1 MTNIS
6 NFNQDIHRHI
16 PMNWNEVNKDD
27 LMENMKNILSRELN
41 NEQIRIKIERII
53 YDIIL
58 KHIKDLVFIMKVDE
72 GPSFRYLFVNE
83 PGYRHANLSRGFIGK
98 TLNEVLSKEV
108 AASLQAEY
116 EKILD
121 TKETMI
127 FSDEVKMPDGSIMVG
142 ESFLTPIL
150 DENDE
155 VLYVVSVT
163 RDITSALLEKERLIK
178 SEQRYRSIV
187 DHNLDGIITVN
198 LKGAIL
204 EVNPAGNQL
213 TGFKEKQLTNRSI
226 FDLIREQDIP
236 DFRTLFNITKNGYP
250 SESLDIHFVH
260 RKGHNLS
267 IHLKTVPIVIN
278 TEIEGIYVI
287 IKDISEQAE
296 KAETIRY
303 MAFHD
308 QLTGLL
314 NRRALLGDLD
324 KYIID
329 SKRNGVEFALLSIDL
344 DRFKYLNDTLGHIVG
359 DEILKKVADRLCE
372 FRHKNY
378 SVYRQGGDEFII
390 LLPNADRNKAR
401 RFAQSI
407 LAKFTSSFYLHSKE
421 YYITPSIGVS
431 LYPNDGNKAED
442 LIKNADE
449 ALFRVKEKG
458 KAHFQFYRSEMNS
471 IINNVVELETF
482 LRKAIDR
489 NELSLYYQP
498 QIDLKT
504 MKITSYEALLRW
516 NNQELGFISPA
527 EFIPLAEDTGLI
539 IPIGTWVIE
548 TACKQIKHWVD
559 KGNTD
564 FKIAINI
571 SPKQFQQHSL
581 LKIIQEA
588 IEKHE
593 INPICLEIEIT
604 EGAMQDTKD
613 TAPIL
618 SGLKDLGV
626 SISVD
631 DFGTGYSSLSYIK
644 QFPIDVLKI
653 DKSFVDDLHLNEKD
667 AAITTTIIHLGR
679 SLGMEV
685 IAEGVENEQQ
695 AQFLLKANCH
705 KAQGFLYSRPLPAE
719 EIEKNFMNI
728 SE

>member
-1 MTNIS
+1 
-6 NFNQDIHRHI
+6 
-16 PMNWNEVNKDD
+16 
-27 LMENMKNILSRELN
+27 MENMKELLSREFN
-41 NEQIRIKIERII
+41 NEKISNKIERII
-53 YDIIL
+53 YEIIL
-58 KHIKDLVFIMKVDE
+58 NHIKDLIFIMKVDK

-83 PGYRHANLSRGFIGK
+83 PGIRHADLSGGFIGK
-98 TLNEVLSKEV
+98 RLNEVLSEEV
-108 AASLQAEY
+108 ASSLQLEY

-121 TKETMI
+121 RKETMI
-127 FSDEVKMPDGSIMVG
+127 FSDEVKLPDGSTMIG

-163 RDITSALLEKERLIK
+163 RDITTALLEKKRLIK
-178 SEQRYRSIV
+178 SEQKYRSIV
-187 DHNLDGIITVN
+187 DHNLDGIISVD

-213 TGFKEKQLTNRSI
+213 TGYTAKQLTKRSI
-226 FDLIREQDIP
+226 FNLIRDQDIP
-236 DFRTLFNITKNGYP
+236 DFRNLFDITKNGYP

-260 RKGHNLS
+260 RKGHYLS

-296 KAETIRY
+296 NAETIRY

-324 KYIID
+324 KFISD
-329 SKRNGVEFALLSIDL
+329 AKKSGKEFALLSIDL
-344 DRFKYLNDTLGHIVG
+344 DRFKYLNDSLGHLVG
-359 DEILKKVADRLCE
+359 DEILKKVAERLCE

-390 LLPNADRNKAR
+390 LLPLADRGKAR
-401 RFAQSI
+401 RFAQNI
-407 LAKFTSSFYLHSKE
+407 LARFASSFYLHSKE

-431 LYPNDGNKAED
+431 MYPNDGKNAEA

-489 NELSLYYQP
+489 NELTLYYQP

-504 MKITSYEALLRW
+504 LKITSYEALLRW
-516 NNQELGFISPA
+516 NNRELGFISPA

-548 TACKQIKHWVD
+548 TVCKQIKDWSD
-559 KGNTD
+559 QGNKE

-581 LKIIQEA
+581 VAIIQKA
-588 IEKHE
+588 IEKHR
-593 INPICLEIEIT
+593 IHPKCLEIEIT

-618 SGLKDLGV
+618 TGLKDLGV

-631 DFGTGYSSLSYIK
+631 DFGTGYSSLSYLK

-653 DKSFVDDLHLNEKD
+653 DKSFVKDVHVNEKD

-685 IAEGVENEQQ
+685 IAEGVENEEQ
-695 AQFLLKANCH
+695 AQFLFHANCH
-705 KAQGFLYSRPLPAE
+705 KAQGFLYSKPLPAE

-728 SE
+728 NK

>member
-1 MTNIS
+1 
-6 NFNQDIHRHI
+6 
-16 PMNWNEVNKDD
+16 
-27 LMENMKNILSRELN
+27 MENMKELLSREFN
-41 NEQIRIKIERII
+41 NEKISNKIERII
-53 YDIIL
+53 YEIIL
-58 KHIKDLVFIMKVDE
+58 NHIKDLIFIMKVDK

-83 PGYRHANLSRGFIGK
+83 PGIRHADLSGGFIGK
-98 TLNEVLSKEV
+98 RLNEVLSEEV
-108 AASLQAEY
+108 ASSLQLEY

-121 TKETMI
+121 RKETMI
-127 FSDEVKMPDGSIMVG
+127 FSDEVKLPDGSTMIG

-163 RDITSALLEKERLIK
+163 RDITTALLEKKRLIK
-178 SEQRYRSIV
+178 SEQKYRSIV
-187 DHNLDGIITVN
+187 DHNLDGIISVD

-213 TGFKEKQLTNRSI
+213 TGYTAKQLTKRSI
-226 FDLIREQDIP
+226 FNLIRDQDIP
-236 DFRTLFNITKNGYP
+236 DFRNLFDITKNGYP

-260 RKGHNLS
+260 RKGHYLS

-296 KAETIRY
+296 NAETIRY

-324 KYIID
+324 KYISD
-329 SKRNGVEFALLSIDL
+329 AKKSGKEFALLSIDL
-344 DRFKYLNDTLGHIVG
+344 DRFKYLNDSLGHLVG
-359 DEILKKVADRLCE
+359 DEILKKVAERLCE

-390 LLPNADRNKAR
+390 LLPLADRGKAR
-401 RFAQSI
+401 RFAQNI
-407 LAKFTSSFYLHSKE
+407 LARFASSFYLHSKE

-431 LYPNDGNKAED
+431 MYPNDGKNAEA

-489 NELSLYYQP
+489 NELTLYYQP

-504 MKITSYEALLRW
+504 LKITSYEALLRW
-516 NNQELGFISPA
+516 NNRELGFISPA

-548 TACKQIKHWVD
+548 TVCKQIKDWSD
-559 KGNTD
+559 QGNKE

-581 LKIIQEA
+581 VAIIQKA
-588 IEKHE
+588 IEKHR
-593 INPICLEIEIT
+593 IHPKCLEIEIT

-618 SGLKDLGV
+618 TGLKDLGV

-631 DFGTGYSSLSYIK
+631 DFGTGYSSLSYLK

-653 DKSFVDDLHLNEKD
+653 DKSFVKDVHVNEKD

-685 IAEGVENEQQ
+685 IAEGVENEEQ
-695 AQFLLKANCH
+695 AQFLFHANCH
-705 KAQGFLYSRPLPAE
+705 KAQGFLYSKPLPAE

-728 SE
+728 NK

>member
-1 MTNIS
+1 
-6 NFNQDIHRHI
+6 
-16 PMNWNEVNKDD
+16 
-27 LMENMKNILSRELN
+27 MENMNDILSRELN
-41 NEQIRIKIERII
+41 NEKISNKIERII

-58 KHIKDLVFIMKVDE
+58 KHIKDFIFIMKVE
-72 GPSFRYLFVNE
+72 KGPLFRYLFANE
-83 PGYRHANLSRGFIGK
+83 SGLRHAKLSSGFIGK
-98 TLNEVLSKEV
+98 TLHEVLSKEI
-108 AASLQAEY
+108 ASSLQLEY

-121 TKETMI
+121 RKETMI
-127 FSDEVKMPDGSIMVG
+127 FSDEVKMPDGSTMNG

-150 DENDE
+150 DENGE
-155 VLYVVSVT
+155 VIYVVSVT
-163 RDITSALLEKERLIK
+163 RDITTALLEKKRLIK
-178 SEQRYRSIV
+178 SEQKYRSIV
-187 DHNLDGIITVN
+187 DHNLDGIISVD
-198 LKGAIL
+198 LKGSIL

-213 TGFKEKQLTNRSI
+213 TGYTEKQLTKRSI
-226 FDLIREQDIP
+226 FNLIKDQDIP
-236 DFRTLFNITKNGYP
+236 DFRNLFDITKNGYP

-260 RKGHNLS
+260 RKGHYLS

-296 KAETIRY
+296 NAETIRY

-314 NRRALLGDLD
+314 NRRALLRDLD
-324 KYIID
+324 KYILDAKKSGKEI
-329 SKRNGVEFALLSIDL
+329 ALLSIDL

-359 DEILKKVADRLCE
+359 DEILKKVAERLCE

-378 SVYRQGGDEFII
+378 FVYRQGGDEFII
-390 LLPNADRNKAR
+390 LLPRTDRRKAG

-407 LAKFTSSFYLHSKE
+407 LARFTSSFYLHSKE

-431 LYPNDGNKAED
+431 MYPNDGNSAEA

-471 IINNVVELETF
+471 IIKNVVELETF
-482 LRKAIDR
+482 LRKAIDK
-489 NELSLYYQP
+489 NELTLYYQP

-504 MKITSYEALLRW
+504 MNITSYEALLRW
-516 NNQELGFISPA
+516 NNEELGFISPA
-527 EFIPLAEDTGLI
+527 DFIPLAEDTGLI

-548 TACKQIKHWVD
+548 TACKQIKQWSD
-559 KGNTD
+559 IGKQG
-564 FKIAINI
+564 FKVAINI

-581 LKIIQEA
+581 LTIIQKA
-588 IEKHE
+588 IEKHR
-593 INPICLEIEIT
+593 IDPKCLEIEIT

-618 SGLKDLGV
+618 SGLKELGV

-631 DFGTGYSSLSYIK
+631 DFGTGYSSLSYLK
-644 QFPIDVLKI
+644 KFPIDVLKI
-653 DKSFVDDLHLNEKD
+653 DKSFVKDVHLNKKD

-685 IAEGVENEQQ
+685 IAEGVENKEQ
-695 AQFLLKANCH
+695 AQFLLNANCH
-705 KAQGFLYSRPLPAE
+705 KAQGFLYSKPLPAE
-719 EIEKNFMNI
+719 DIEINYLKIYE
-728 SE
+728 

>member
-1 MTNIS
+1 
-6 NFNQDIHRHI
+6 
-16 PMNWNEVNKDD
+16 
-27 LMENMKNILSRELN
+27 MENMKELLSREFN
-41 NEQIRIKIERII
+41 NEKISNKIERII
-53 YDIIL
+53 YEIIL
-58 KHIKDLVFIMKVDE
+58 NHIKDLIFIMKVDK

-83 PGYRHANLSRGFIGK
+83 PGIRHAALSGGFIGK
-98 TLNEVLSKEV
+98 RLNEVLSEEV
-108 AASLQAEY
+108 ASSLQLEY

-121 TKETMI
+121 RKETMI
-127 FSDEVKMPDGSIMVG
+127 FSDEVKLPDGSTMIG

-163 RDITSALLEKERLIK
+163 RDITTALLEKKRLIK
-178 SEQRYRSIV
+178 SEQKYRSIV
-187 DHNLDGIITVN
+187 DHNLDGIISVD

-213 TGFKEKQLTNRSI
+213 TGYTEKQLTKGSI
-226 FDLIREQDIP
+226 FNLIRDQDIP
-236 DFRTLFNITKNGYP
+236 DFRNLFDITKNGYP

-260 RKGHNLS
+260 RKGHYLS

-296 KAETIRY
+296 NAETIRY

-324 KYIID
+324 KYISD
-329 SKRNGVEFALLSIDL
+329 AKKSGKEFALLSIDL
-344 DRFKYLNDTLGHIVG
+344 DRFKYLNDSLGHLVG
-359 DEILKKVADRLCE
+359 DEILKKVAERLCE

-390 LLPNADRNKAR
+390 LLPLADRGKAR
-401 RFAQSI
+401 RFAQNI
-407 LAKFTSSFYLHSKE
+407 LARFASSFYLHSKE

-431 LYPNDGNKAED
+431 MYPNDGKNAEA

-489 NELSLYYQP
+489 NELTLYYQP

-516 NNQELGFISPA
+516 NNRELGFISPA

-548 TACKQIKHWVD
+548 TVCKQIKDWSD
-559 KGNTD
+559 QGNKE

-581 LKIIQEA
+581 VAIIQKA
-588 IEKHE
+588 IEKHR
-593 INPICLEIEIT
+593 IHPKCLEIEIT

-618 SGLKDLGV
+618 TGLKDLGV

-631 DFGTGYSSLSYIK
+631 DFGTGYSSLSYLK

-653 DKSFVDDLHLNEKD
+653 DKSFVKDVHVNEKD

-685 IAEGVENEQQ
+685 IAEGVENEEQ
-695 AQFLLKANCH
+695 AQFLFHANCH
-705 KAQGFLYSRPLPAE
+705 KAQGFLYSKPLPAE
-719 EIEKNFMNI
+719 DIEKNFMNI
-728 SE
+728 NK

>member
-1 MTNIS
+1 M
-6 NFNQDIHRHI
+6 
-16 PMNWNEVNKDD
+16 
-27 LMENMKNILSRELN
+27 
-41 NEQIRIKIERII
+41 
-53 YDIIL
+53 
-58 KHIKDLVFIMKVDE
+58 
-72 GPSFRYLFVNE
+72 
-83 PGYRHANLSRGFIGK
+83 
-98 TLNEVLSKEV
+98 
-108 AASLQAEY
+108 
-116 EKILD
+116 
-121 TKETMI
+121 
-127 FSDEVKMPDGSIMVG
+127 
-142 ESFLTPIL
+142 L
-150 DENDE
+150 DEKDE

-163 RDITSALLEKERLIK
+163 RDITTALLEKKRLIK
-178 SEQRYRSIV
+178 SEQKYRSIV
-187 DHNLDGIITVN
+187 DHNLDGIISVD

-213 TGFKEKQLTNRSI
+213 TGYTEKQLTKRSI
-226 FDLIREQDIP
+226 FNLIRDQDIP
-236 DFRTLFNITKNGYP
+236 DFQNLFDITKNGYP

-260 RKGHNLS
+260 RKGHYLS

-278 TEIEGIYVI
+278 SEIEGIYVI

-296 KAETIRY
+296 NAETIRY

-314 NRRALLGDLD
+314 NRRALLADLD
-324 KYIID
+324 KYILD
-329 SKRNGVEFALLSIDL
+329 AKKVGNEFALLSIDL
-344 DRFKYLNDTLGHIVG
+344 DRFKYLNDTLGHIFG
-359 DEILKKVADRLCE
+359 DEILKKVAERLCE

-390 LLPNADRNKAR
+390 LLPHADRGKAR

-407 LAKFTSSFYLHSKE
+407 LARFTSSFYLHSKE

-431 LYPNDGNKAED
+431 MYPNDGNNAEA

-482 LRKAIDR
+482 LRKAIDK
-489 NELSLYYQP
+489 NELTLYYQP

-516 NNQELGFISPA
+516 NNHELGFISPA
-527 EFIPLAEDTGLI
+527 DFIPLAEDTGLI

-548 TACKQIKHWVD
+548 TACKQIKDWSD
-559 KGNTD
+559 KGEKD
-564 FKIAINI
+564 FKVAINI

-581 LKIIQEA
+581 LTIIQKA
-588 IEKHE
+588 IEKHR
-593 INPICLEIEIT
+593 IHPKCLEIEIT

-613 TAPIL
+613 TSPIL

-631 DFGTGYSSLSYIK
+631 DFGTGYSSLSYLK
-644 QFPIDVLKI
+644 KFPIDVLKI
-653 DKSFVDDLHLNEKD
+653 DKSFVKDVHVNEKD

-685 IAEGVENEQQ
+685 IAEGVENDEQ
-695 AQFLLKANCH
+695 AQFLLNANCH
-705 KAQGFLYSRPLPAE
+705 KAQGFLYSKPLPAD

-728 SE
+728 NE

>member
-1 MTNIS
+1 MKSIRM
-6 NFNQDIHRHI
+6 I
-16 PMNWNEVNKDD
+16 
-27 LMENMKNILSRELN
+27 LMENMKELLSREFN
-41 NEQIRIKIERII
+41 NEKISNKIERII
-53 YDIIL
+53 YEIIL
-58 KHIKDLVFIMKVDE
+58 NHIKDLIFIMKVDK

-83 PGYRHANLSRGFIGK
+83 PGIRHADLSGGFIGK
-98 TLNEVLSKEV
+98 RLNEVLSEEV
-108 AASLQAEY
+108 ASSLQLEY

-121 TKETMI
+121 RKETMI
-127 FSDEVKMPDGSIMVG
+127 FSDEVKLPDGSTMIG

-163 RDITSALLEKERLIK
+163 RDITTALLEKKRLIK
-178 SEQRYRSIV
+178 SEQKYRSIV
-187 DHNLDGIITVN
+187 DHNLDGIISVD

-213 TGFKEKQLTNRSI
+213 TGYTAKQLTKRSI
-226 FDLIREQDIP
+226 FNLIRDQDIP
-236 DFRTLFNITKNGYP
+236 DFRNLFDITKNGYP

-260 RKGHNLS
+260 RKGHYLS

-296 KAETIRY
+296 NAETIRY

-324 KYIID
+324 KYISD
-329 SKRNGVEFALLSIDL
+329 AKKSGKEFALLSIDL
-344 DRFKYLNDTLGHIVG
+344 DRFKYLNDSLGHLVG
-359 DEILKKVADRLCE
+359 DEILKKVAERLCE

-390 LLPNADRNKAR
+390 LLPLADRGKAR
-401 RFAQSI
+401 RFAQNI
-407 LAKFTSSFYLHSKE
+407 LARFASSFYLHSKE

-431 LYPNDGNKAED
+431 MYPNDGKNAEA

-489 NELSLYYQP
+489 NELTLYYQP

-504 MKITSYEALLRW
+504 LKITSYEALLRW
-516 NNQELGFISPA
+516 NNRELGFISPA

-548 TACKQIKHWVD
+548 TVCKQIKDWSD
-559 KGNTD
+559 QGNKE

-581 LKIIQEA
+581 VAIIQKA
-588 IEKHE
+588 IEKHR
-593 INPICLEIEIT
+593 IHPKCLEIEIT

-618 SGLKDLGV
+618 TGLKDLGV

-631 DFGTGYSSLSYIK
+631 DFGTGYSSLSYLK

-653 DKSFVDDLHLNEKD
+653 DKSFVKDVHVNEKD

-685 IAEGVENEQQ
+685 IAEGVENEEQ
-695 AQFLLKANCH
+695 AQFLFHANCH
-705 KAQGFLYSRPLPAE
+705 KAQGFLYSKPLPAE

-728 SE
+728 NK

>member
-1 MTNIS
+1 
-6 NFNQDIHRHI
+6 
-16 PMNWNEVNKDD
+16 
-27 LMENMKNILSRELN
+27 MENMKELLSREFN
-41 NEQIRIKIERII
+41 NEKISNKIERII
-53 YDIIL
+53 YEIIL
-58 KHIKDLVFIMKVDE
+58 NHIKDLIFIMKVDK

-83 PGYRHANLSRGFIGK
+83 PGIRHAALSGGFIGK
-98 TLNEVLSKEV
+98 RLNEVLSEEV
-108 AASLQAEY
+108 ASSLQLEY

-121 TKETMI
+121 RKETMI
-127 FSDEVKMPDGSIMVG
+127 FSDEVKLPDGSTMIG

-163 RDITSALLEKERLIK
+163 RDITTALLEKKRLIK
-178 SEQRYRSIV
+178 SEQKYRSIV
-187 DHNLDGIITVN
+187 DHNLDGIISVD

-213 TGFKEKQLTNRSI
+213 TGYTEKQLTKGSI
-226 FDLIREQDIP
+226 FNLIRDQDIP
-236 DFRTLFNITKNGYP
+236 DFRNLFDITKNGYP

-260 RKGHNLS
+260 RKGHYLS

-296 KAETIRY
+296 NAETIRY

-324 KYIID
+324 KYISD
-329 SKRNGVEFALLSIDL
+329 AKKSGKEFALLSIDL
-344 DRFKYLNDTLGHIVG
+344 DRFKYLNDSLGHLVG
-359 DEILKKVADRLCE
+359 DEILKKVAERLCE

-390 LLPNADRNKAR
+390 LLPLADRGKAR
-401 RFAQSI
+401 RFAQNI
-407 LAKFTSSFYLHSKE
+407 LARFASSFYLHSKE

-431 LYPNDGNKAED
+431 MYPNDGKNAEA

-489 NELSLYYQP
+489 NELTLYYQP

-516 NNQELGFISPA
+516 NNRELGFISPA

-548 TACKQIKHWVD
+548 TVCKQIKDWSD
-559 KGNTD
+559 QGNKE

-581 LKIIQEA
+581 VAIIQKA
-588 IEKHE
+588 IEKHR
-593 INPICLEIEIT
+593 IHPKCLEIEIT

-618 SGLKDLGV
+618 TGLKDLGV

-631 DFGTGYSSLSYIK
+631 DFGTGYSSLSYLK

-653 DKSFVDDLHLNEKD
+653 DKSFVKDVHVNDKD

-685 IAEGVENEQQ
+685 IAEGVENEEQ
-695 AQFLLKANCH
+695 AQFLFHANCH
-705 KAQGFLYSRPLPAE
+705 KAQGFLYSKPLPAE
-719 EIEKNFMNI
+719 DIEKNFMNI
-728 SE
+728 NK

>member
-1 MTNIS
+1 
-6 NFNQDIHRHI
+6 
-16 PMNWNEVNKDD
+16 
-27 LMENMKNILSRELN
+27 MKELLSREFN
-41 NEQIRIKIERII
+41 NEKISNKIERII
-53 YDIIL
+53 YEIIL
-58 KHIKDLVFIMKVDE
+58 NHIKDLIFIMKVDK

-83 PGYRHANLSRGFIGK
+83 PGIRHADLSGGFIGK
-98 TLNEVLSKEV
+98 RLNEVLSEEV
-108 AASLQAEY
+108 ASSLQLEY

-121 TKETMI
+121 RKETMI
-127 FSDEVKMPDGSIMVG
+127 FSDEVKLPDGSTMIG

-163 RDITSALLEKERLIK
+163 RDITTALLEKKRLIK
-178 SEQRYRSIV
+178 SEQKYRSIV
-187 DHNLDGIITVN
+187 DHNLDGIISVD

-213 TGFKEKQLTNRSI
+213 TGYTAKQLTKRSI
-226 FDLIREQDIP
+226 FNLIRDQDIP
-236 DFRTLFNITKNGYP
+236 DFRNLFDITKNGYP

-260 RKGHNLS
+260 RKGHYLS

-296 KAETIRY
+296 NAETIRY

-324 KYIID
+324 KFISD
-329 SKRNGVEFALLSIDL
+329 AKKSGKEFALLSIDL
-344 DRFKYLNDTLGHIVG
+344 DRFKYLNDSLGHLVG
-359 DEILKKVADRLCE
+359 DEILKKVAERLCE

-390 LLPNADRNKAR
+390 LLPLADRGKAR
-401 RFAQSI
+401 RFAQNI
-407 LAKFTSSFYLHSKE
+407 LARFASSFYLHSKE

-431 LYPNDGNKAED
+431 MYPNDGKNAEA

-489 NELSLYYQP
+489 NELTLYYQP

-504 MKITSYEALLRW
+504 LKITSYEALLRW
-516 NNQELGFISPA
+516 NNRELGFISPA

-548 TACKQIKHWVD
+548 TVCKQIKDWSD
-559 KGNTD
+559 QGNKE

-581 LKIIQEA
+581 VAIIQKA
-588 IEKHE
+588 IEKHR
-593 INPICLEIEIT
+593 IHPKCLEIEIT

-618 SGLKDLGV
+618 TGLKDLGV

-631 DFGTGYSSLSYIK
+631 DFGTGYSSLSYLK

-653 DKSFVDDLHLNEKD
+653 DKSFVKDVHVNEKD

-685 IAEGVENEQQ
+685 IAEGVENEEQ
-695 AQFLLKANCH
+695 AQFLFHANCH
-705 KAQGFLYSRPLPAE
+705 KAQGFLYSKPLPAE

-728 SE
+728 NK

>member
-1 MTNIS
+1 
-6 NFNQDIHRHI
+6 
-16 PMNWNEVNKDD
+16 
-27 LMENMKNILSRELN
+27 MENMKELLSREFN
-41 NEQIRIKIERII
+41 NEKISNKIERII
-53 YDIIL
+53 YEIIL
-58 KHIKDLVFIMKVDE
+58 NHIKDLIFIMKVDK

-83 PGYRHANLSRGFIGK
+83 PGIRHADLSGGFIGK
-98 TLNEVLSKEV
+98 RLNEVLSEEV
-108 AASLQAEY
+108 ASSLQLEY

-121 TKETMI
+121 RKETMI
-127 FSDEVKMPDGSIMVG
+127 FSDEVKLPDGSTMIG

-163 RDITSALLEKERLIK
+163 RDITTALLEKKRLIK
-178 SEQRYRSIV
+178 SEQKYRSIV
-187 DHNLDGIITVN
+187 DHNLDGIISVD

-213 TGFKEKQLTNRSI
+213 TGYTAKQLTKRSI
-226 FDLIREQDIP
+226 FNLIREQDIP
-236 DFRTLFNITKNGYP
+236 DFRNLFDITKNGYP

-260 RKGHNLS
+260 RKGHYLS

-296 KAETIRY
+296 NAETIRY

-324 KYIID
+324 KYISD
-329 SKRNGVEFALLSIDL
+329 AKKSGKEFALLSIDL
-344 DRFKYLNDTLGHIVG
+344 DRFKYLNDSLGHLVG
-359 DEILKKVADRLCE
+359 DEILKKVAERLCE

-390 LLPNADRNKAR
+390 LLPLADRGKAR
-401 RFAQSI
+401 RFAQNI
-407 LAKFTSSFYLHSKE
+407 LARFASSFYLHSKE

-431 LYPNDGNKAED
+431 MYPNDGKNAEA

-489 NELSLYYQP
+489 NELTLYYQP

-504 MKITSYEALLRW
+504 LKITSYEALLRW
-516 NNQELGFISPA
+516 NNRELGFISPA

-548 TACKQIKHWVD
+548 TVCKQIKDWSD
-559 KGNTD
+559 QGNKE

-581 LKIIQEA
+581 VAIIQKA
-588 IEKHE
+588 IEKHR
-593 INPICLEIEIT
+593 IHPKCLEIEIT

-618 SGLKDLGV
+618 TGLKDLGV

-631 DFGTGYSSLSYIK
+631 DFGTGYSSLSYLK

-653 DKSFVDDLHLNEKD
+653 DKSFVKDVHVNEKD

-685 IAEGVENEQQ
+685 IAEGVENEEQ
-695 AQFLLKANCH
+695 AQFLFHANCH
-705 KAQGFLYSRPLPAE
+705 KAQGFLYSKPLPAE

-728 SE
+728 NK

>member
-1 MTNIS
+1 
-6 NFNQDIHRHI
+6 
-16 PMNWNEVNKDD
+16 
-27 LMENMKNILSRELN
+27 MKELLSREFN
-41 NEQIRIKIERII
+41 NEKISNKIERII
-53 YDIIL
+53 YEIIL
-58 KHIKDLVFIMKVDE
+58 NHIKDLIFIMKVDK

-83 PGYRHANLSRGFIGK
+83 PGIRHAALSGGFIGK
-98 TLNEVLSKEV
+98 RLNEVLSEEV
-108 AASLQAEY
+108 ASSLQLEY

-121 TKETMI
+121 RKETMI
-127 FSDEVKMPDGSIMVG
+127 FSDEVKLPDGSTMIG

-163 RDITSALLEKERLIK
+163 RDITTALLEKKRLIK
-178 SEQRYRSIV
+178 SEQKYRSIV
-187 DHNLDGIITVN
+187 DHNLDGIISVD

-213 TGFKEKQLTNRSI
+213 TGYTEKQLTKGSI
-226 FDLIREQDIP
+226 FNLIRDQDIP
-236 DFRTLFNITKNGYP
+236 DFRNLFDITKNGYP

-260 RKGHNLS
+260 RKGHYLS

-296 KAETIRY
+296 NAETIRY

-324 KYIID
+324 KYISD
-329 SKRNGVEFALLSIDL
+329 AKKSGKEFALLSIDL
-344 DRFKYLNDTLGHIVG
+344 DRFKYLNDSLGHLVG
-359 DEILKKVADRLCE
+359 DEILKKVAERLCE

-390 LLPNADRNKAR
+390 LLPLADRGKAR
-401 RFAQSI
+401 RFAQNI
-407 LAKFTSSFYLHSKE
+407 LARFASSFYLHSKE

-431 LYPNDGNKAED
+431 MYPNDGKNAEA

-489 NELSLYYQP
+489 NELTLYYQP

-516 NNQELGFISPA
+516 NNRELGFISPA

-548 TACKQIKHWVD
+548 TVCKQIKDWSD
-559 KGNTD
+559 QGNKE

-581 LKIIQEA
+581 VAIIQKA
-588 IEKHE
+588 IEKHR
-593 INPICLEIEIT
+593 IHPKCLEIEIT

-618 SGLKDLGV
+618 TGLKDLGV

-631 DFGTGYSSLSYIK
+631 DFGTGYSSLSYLK

-653 DKSFVDDLHLNEKD
+653 DKSFVKDVHVNEKD

-685 IAEGVENEQQ
+685 IAEGVENEEQ
-695 AQFLLKANCH
+695 AQFLFHANCH
-705 KAQGFLYSRPLPAE
+705 KAQGFLYSKPLPAE
-719 EIEKNFMNI
+719 DIEKNFMNI
-728 SE
+728 NK

>member
-1 MTNIS
+1 
-6 NFNQDIHRHI
+6 
-16 PMNWNEVNKDD
+16 
-27 LMENMKNILSRELN
+27 MENMKEILSRELN
-41 NEQIRIKIERII
+41 NEKISNKIERII

-58 KHIKDLVFIMKVDE
+58 KHIKDLIFIMKVE
-72 GPSFRYLFVNE
+72 KGPSFRYLFVNE
-83 PGYRHANLSRGFIGK
+83 PGIRHATLSSGFIGK
-98 TLNEVLSKEV
+98 TLNEVLSEEV
-108 AASLQAEY
+108 ASSLQSEY

-121 TKETMI
+121 RKETMI
-127 FSDEVKMPDGSIMVG
+127 FSDEVKMPDGSTMIG

-150 DENDE
+150 DEKDE

-163 RDITSALLEKERLIK
+163 RDITTALLEKKRLIK
-178 SEQRYRSIV
+178 SEQKYRSIV
-187 DHNLDGIITVN
+187 DHNLDGIISVD

-213 TGFKEKQLTNRSI
+213 TGYTEKQLTKRSI
-226 FDLIREQDIP
+226 FNLIRDQDIP
-236 DFRTLFNITKNGYP
+236 DFQNLFDITKNGYP

-260 RKGHNLS
+260 RKGHYLS

-278 TEIEGIYVI
+278 SEIEGIYVI

-296 KAETIRY
+296 NAETIRY

-314 NRRALLGDLD
+314 NRRALLADLD
-324 KYIID
+324 KYILD
-329 SKRNGVEFALLSIDL
+329 AKKVGNEFALLSIDL
-344 DRFKYLNDTLGHIVG
+344 DRFKYLNDTLGHIFG
-359 DEILKKVADRLCE
+359 DEILKKVAERLCE

-390 LLPNADRNKAR
+390 LLPHADRGKAR

-407 LAKFTSSFYLHSKE
+407 LARFTSSFYLHSKE

-431 LYPNDGNKAED
+431 MYPNDGNNAEA

-482 LRKAIDR
+482 LRKAIDK
-489 NELSLYYQP
+489 NELTLYYQP

-516 NNQELGFISPA
+516 NNHELGFISPA
-527 EFIPLAEDTGLI
+527 DFIPLAEDTGLI

-548 TACKQIKHWVD
+548 TACKQIKDWSD
-559 KGNTD
+559 KGEKD
-564 FKIAINI
+564 FKVAINI

-581 LKIIQEA
+581 LTIIQKA
-588 IEKHE
+588 IEKHR
-593 INPICLEIEIT
+593 IHPKCLEIEIT

-613 TAPIL
+613 TSPIL

-631 DFGTGYSSLSYIK
+631 DFGTGYSSLSYLK
-644 QFPIDVLKI
+644 KFPIDVLKI
-653 DKSFVDDLHLNEKD
+653 DKSFVKDVHVNEKD

-685 IAEGVENEQQ
+685 IAEGVENDEQ
-695 AQFLLKANCH
+695 AQFLLNANCH
-705 KAQGFLYSRPLPAE
+705 KAQGFLYSKPLPAD

-728 SE
+728 NE

>member
-1 MTNIS
+1 
-6 NFNQDIHRHI
+6 
-16 PMNWNEVNKDD
+16 
-27 LMENMKNILSRELN
+27 MENMKEILSRELN
-41 NEQIRIKIERII
+41 NEKISNKIERII

-58 KHIKDLVFIMKVDE
+58 KHIKDLIFIMKVE
-72 GPSFRYLFVNE
+72 KGPSFRYLFVNE
-83 PGYRHANLSRGFIGK
+83 PGIRHATLSSGFIGK
-98 TLNEVLSKEV
+98 TLNEVLSEEV
-108 AASLQAEY
+108 ASSLQSEY

-121 TKETMI
+121 RKETMI
-127 FSDEVKMPDGSIMVG
+127 FSDEVKMPDGSTMIG

-150 DENDE
+150 DEKDE

-163 RDITSALLEKERLIK
+163 RDITTALLEKKRLIK
-178 SEQRYRSIV
+178 SEQKYRSIV
-187 DHNLDGIITVN
+187 DHNLDGIISVD

-213 TGFKEKQLTNRSI
+213 TGYTEKQLTKRSI
-226 FDLIREQDIP
+226 FNLIRDQDIP
-236 DFRTLFNITKNGYP
+236 DFQNLFDITKNGYP

-260 RKGHNLS
+260 RKGHYLS

-278 TEIEGIYVI
+278 SEIEGIYVI

-296 KAETIRY
+296 NAETIRY

-314 NRRALLGDLD
+314 NRRALLADLD
-324 KYIID
+324 KYILD
-329 SKRNGVEFALLSIDL
+329 AKKVGNEFALLSIDL
-344 DRFKYLNDTLGHIVG
+344 DRFKYLNDTLGHIFG
-359 DEILKKVADRLCE
+359 DEILKKVAERLCE

-390 LLPNADRNKAR
+390 LLPHADRGKAR

-407 LAKFTSSFYLHSKE
+407 LARFTSSFYLHSKE

-431 LYPNDGNKAED
+431 MYPNDGNNAEA

-482 LRKAIDR
+482 LRKAIDK
-489 NELSLYYQP
+489 NELTLYYQP

-516 NNQELGFISPA
+516 NNHELGFISPA
-527 EFIPLAEDTGLI
+527 DFIPLAEDTGLI
-539 IPIGTWVIE
+539 IPIGAWVIE
-548 TACKQIKHWVD
+548 TACKQIKDWSD
-559 KGNTD
+559 KGEKD
-564 FKIAINI
+564 FKVAINI

-581 LKIIQEA
+581 LTIIQKA
-588 IEKHE
+588 IEKHR
-593 INPICLEIEIT
+593 IHPKCLEIEIT

-613 TAPIL
+613 TSPIL

-631 DFGTGYSSLSYIK
+631 DFGTGYSSLSYLK
-644 QFPIDVLKI
+644 KFPIDVLKI
-653 DKSFVDDLHLNEKD
+653 DKSFVKDVHVNEKD

-685 IAEGVENEQQ
+685 IAEGVENDEQ
-695 AQFLLKANCH
+695 AQFLLNANCH
-705 KAQGFLYSRPLPAE
+705 KAQGFLYSKPLPAD

-728 SE
+728 NE

>member
-1 MTNIS
+1 
-6 NFNQDIHRHI
+6 
-16 PMNWNEVNKDD
+16 
-27 LMENMKNILSRELN
+27 MENMNDILSRELN
-41 NEQIRIKIERII
+41 NEKISNKIERII

-58 KHIKDLVFIMKVDE
+58 KHIKDLIFIMKVE
-72 GPSFRYLFVNE
+72 KGPVFRYLFANE
-83 PGYRHANLSRGFIGK
+83 PGLRHAKLSSGFIGK
-98 TLNEVLSKEV
+98 TLHEVLSKEV
-108 AASLQAEY
+108 ASSLQLEY

-121 TKETMI
+121 RKETI
-127 FSDEVKMPDGSIMVG
+127 NFSDEVIMPDGSTMNG

-150 DENDE
+150 DENEE
-155 VLYVVSVT
+155 VIYVVSVT
-163 RDITSALLEKERLIK
+163 RDITTALLEKKRLIK

-187 DHNLDGIITVN
+187 DHNLDGIISVD
-198 LKGAIL
+198 LKGSIL

-213 TGFKEKQLTNRSI
+213 IGYTEKQLTKRSI
-226 FDLIREQDIP
+226 FNLIKEQDIP
-236 DFRTLFNITKNGYP
+236 DFRNLFDITKNGYP

-260 RKGHNLS
+260 RKGHYLS

-296 KAETIRY
+296 NAETIRY

-314 NRRALLGDLD
+314 NRRALLRDLD
-324 KYIID
+324 KYILDAKKSGKEI
-329 SKRNGVEFALLSIDL
+329 ALLSIDL
-344 DRFKYLNDTLGHIVG
+344 DRFKYVNDTLGHLVG
-359 DEILKKVADRLCE
+359 DEILKKVAERLCE

-378 SVYRQGGDEFII
+378 FVYRQGGDEFII
-390 LLPNADRNKAR
+390 LLPGTDRSKAR
-401 RFAQSI
+401 RFAQNI
-407 LAKFTSSFYLHSKE
+407 LARFTSSFYLHSKE

-431 LYPNDGNKAED
+431 MYPNDGNNAEA

-482 LRKAIDR
+482 LRKAIDK
-489 NELSLYYQP
+489 NELTLYYQP
-498 QIDLKT
+498 QIDLMTKS
-504 MKITSYEALLRW
+504 ITSYEALLRW
-516 NNQELGFISPA
+516 NNYELGFISPA
-527 EFIPLAEDTGLI
+527 DFIPLAEDTGLI

-548 TACKQIKHWVD
+548 TACKQISEWSD
-559 KGNTD
+559 KGKKG
-564 FKIAINI
+564 FKVAINI

-581 LKIIQEA
+581 LTIIQKA
-588 IEKHE
+588 IEKHR
-593 INPICLEIEIT
+593 IDPKYLEIEIT

-631 DFGTGYSSLSYIK
+631 DFGTGYSSLSYLK

-653 DKSFVDDLHLNEKD
+653 DKSFVKDVHINKKD

-685 IAEGVENEQQ
+685 IAEGVENEEQ
-695 AQFLLKANCH
+695 AHFLLNANCH
-705 KAQGFLYSRPLPAE
+705 KAQGFLYSKPLPAE
-719 EIEKNFMNI
+719 EIEINYLKIN
-728 SE
+728 E

>member
-1 MTNIS
+1 
-6 NFNQDIHRHI
+6 
-16 PMNWNEVNKDD
+16 
-27 LMENMKNILSRELN
+27 MENMKEILSRELN
-41 NEQIRIKIERII
+41 NEKISNKIERII

-58 KHIKDLVFIMKVDE
+58 KHIKDLIFIMKVE
-72 GPSFRYLFVNE
+72 KGPSFRYLFVNE
-83 PGYRHANLSRGFIGK
+83 PGIRHATLSSGFIGK
-98 TLNEVLSKEV
+98 TLNEVLSEEV
-108 AASLQAEY
+108 ASSLQSEY

-121 TKETMI
+121 RKETMI
-127 FSDEVKMPDGSIMVG
+127 FSDEVKMPDGSTMIG

-150 DENDE
+150 DEKDE

-163 RDITSALLEKERLIK
+163 RDITTALLEKKRLIK
-178 SEQRYRSIV
+178 SEQKYRSIV
-187 DHNLDGIITVN
+187 DHNLDGIISVD

-213 TGFKEKQLTNRSI
+213 TGYTEKQLTKRSI
-226 FDLIREQDIP
+226 FNLIRDQDIP
-236 DFRTLFNITKNGYP
+236 DFQNLFDITKNGYP

-260 RKGHNLS
+260 RKGHYLS

-278 TEIEGIYVI
+278 SEIEGIYVI

-296 KAETIRY
+296 NAETIRY

-314 NRRALLGDLD
+314 NRRALLADLD
-324 KYIID
+324 KYILD
-329 SKRNGVEFALLSIDL
+329 AKKVGNEFALLSIDL
-344 DRFKYLNDTLGHIVG
+344 DRFKYLNDTLGHIFG
-359 DEILKKVADRLCE
+359 DEILKKVAERLCE

-390 LLPNADRNKAR
+390 LLPHADRGKAR

-407 LAKFTSSFYLHSKE
+407 LARFTSSFYLHSKE

-431 LYPNDGNKAED
+431 MYPNDGNNAEA

-482 LRKAIDR
+482 LRKAIDK
-489 NELSLYYQP
+489 NELTLYYQP

-516 NNQELGFISPA
+516 NNHELGFISPA
-527 EFIPLAEDTGLI
+527 DFIPLAEDTGLI
-539 IPIGTWVIE
+539 IPIGAWVIE
-548 TACKQIKHWVD
+548 TACKQIKDWSD
-559 KGNTD
+559 KGEKD
-564 FKIAINI
+564 FKVAINI

-581 LKIIQEA
+581 LTIIQKA
-588 IEKHE
+588 IEKHR
-593 INPICLEIEIT
+593 IHPKCLEIEIT
-604 EGAMQDTKD
+604 EGAMQDTRD
-613 TAPIL
+613 TSPIL

-631 DFGTGYSSLSYIK
+631 DFGTGYSSLSYLK
-644 QFPIDVLKI
+644 KFPIDVLKI
-653 DKSFVDDLHLNEKD
+653 DKSFVKDVHVNEKD

-685 IAEGVENEQQ
+685 IAEGVENDEQ
-695 AQFLLKANCH
+695 AQFLLNANCH
-705 KAQGFLYSRPLPAE
+705 KAQGFLYSKPLPAD

-728 SE
+728 NE

>member
-1 MTNIS
+1 M
-6 NFNQDIHRHI
+6 
-16 PMNWNEVNKDD
+16 
-27 LMENMKNILSRELN
+27 
-41 NEQIRIKIERII
+41 
-53 YDIIL
+53 
-58 KHIKDLVFIMKVDE
+58 
-72 GPSFRYLFVNE
+72 
-83 PGYRHANLSRGFIGK
+83 
-98 TLNEVLSKEV
+98 
-108 AASLQAEY
+108 
-116 EKILD
+116 
-121 TKETMI
+121 
-127 FSDEVKMPDGSIMVG
+127 
-142 ESFLTPIL
+142 L
-150 DENDE
+150 DEKDE

-163 RDITSALLEKERLIK
+163 RDITTALLEKKRLIK
-178 SEQRYRSIV
+178 SEQKYRSIV
-187 DHNLDGIITVN
+187 DHNLDGIISVD

-213 TGFKEKQLTNRSI
+213 TGYTEKQLTKRSI
-226 FDLIREQDIP
+226 FNLIRDQDIP
-236 DFRTLFNITKNGYP
+236 DFQNLFDITKNGYP

-260 RKGHNLS
+260 RKGHYLS

-278 TEIEGIYVI
+278 SEIEGIYVI

-296 KAETIRY
+296 NAETIRY

-314 NRRALLGDLD
+314 NRRALLADLD
-324 KYIID
+324 KYILD
-329 SKRNGVEFALLSIDL
+329 AKKVGNEFALLSIDL
-344 DRFKYLNDTLGHIVG
+344 DRFKYLNDTLGHIFG
-359 DEILKKVADRLCE
+359 DEILKKVAERLCE

-390 LLPNADRNKAR
+390 LLPHADRGKAR

-407 LAKFTSSFYLHSKE
+407 LARFTSSFYLHSKE

-431 LYPNDGNKAED
+431 MYPNDGNNAEA

-482 LRKAIDR
+482 LRKAIDK
-489 NELSLYYQP
+489 NELTLYYQP

-516 NNQELGFISPA
+516 NNHELGFISPA
-527 EFIPLAEDTGLI
+527 DFIPLAEDTGLI
-539 IPIGTWVIE
+539 IPIGAWVIE
-548 TACKQIKHWVD
+548 TACKQIKDWSD
-559 KGNTD
+559 KGEKD
-564 FKIAINI
+564 FKVAINI

-581 LKIIQEA
+581 LTIIQKA
-588 IEKHE
+588 IEKHR
-593 INPICLEIEIT
+593 IHPKCLEIEIT

-613 TAPIL
+613 TSPIL

-631 DFGTGYSSLSYIK
+631 DFGTGYSSLSYLK
-644 QFPIDVLKI
+644 KFPIDVLKI
-653 DKSFVDDLHLNEKD
+653 DKSFVKDVHVNEKD

-685 IAEGVENEQQ
+685 IAEGVENDEQ
-695 AQFLLKANCH
+695 AQFLLNANCH
-705 KAQGFLYSRPLPAE
+705 KAQGFLYSKPLPAD

-728 SE
+728 NE